1 MIFTKKRFIISITQ
15 QSTAIENNEKGI
27 RLSLAEM
34 RKYMRRRR
42 RRNRTGLYLVMTVVL
57 LFCATLGI
65 HSISLKANCLELQKQ
80 KQELQQKKDELQ
92 KEKKSIQEQKAYMQ
106 TDEYIENAAREKFG
120 LVYEDE
126 IIFKAE

>member
-1 MIFTKKRFIISITQ
+1 
-15 QSTAIENNEKGI
+15 
-27 RLSLAEM
+27 M

-42 RRNRTGLYLVMTVVL
+42 RRNRTGLFLVMTVVL

-120 LVYEDE
+120 LVYDDE